1 MGLFSCLYA
10 LHNVNAYITSQR
22 NSAVFKNPHL
32 WVSLTAHFLH
42 FVFFYSQDP
51 VWSRPTFLFL
61 RTYCVGLL
69 SSMEWSI
76 TKVSVAKHSGTPVF
90 KVSNLLTV
98 WTNVWVK
105 YFRCGTIPVSEGGLD
120 FHCEITLT
128 AYMCLHS
135 WHSWHNCPSD
145 LSVIAMYNRHQS
157 CVFHLW
163 GILVLCDSK

>member
-1 MGLFSCLYA
+1 MLCICKCIHYLTEEMCCIQESSPFSFTDCSYP
-10 LHNVNAYITSQR
+10 S
-22 NSAVFKNPHL
+22 S
-32 WVSLTAHFLH
+32 
-42 FVFFYSQDP
+42 FYSQDP

-90 KVSNLLTV
+90 KVSNFLTV
-98 WTNVWVK
+98 WTDVLVK

-120 FHCEITLT
+120 LLCEITP
-128 AYMCLHS
+128 AYMCL
-135 WHSWHNCPSD
+135 HSWHNCPSD
-145 LSVIAMYNRHQS
+145 LSVITMYNMHQP

-163 GILVLCDSK
+163 GTLQLKITWETHSSLS